1 MKTNKGF
8 TFIEILVVVSLVG
21 IIMTAIVGMLLSVMR
36 SSRKNEAMT
45 NLKQAGD
52 QAMVSMSGI
61 IRNSKEISGC
71 VSSDLEI
78 TNSVNEIETFS
89 CEEDLVNPLIGTIKL
104 NEEYLISSGVTD
116 CSFFCDPDE
125 TGAFGSVTIDFTLS
139 SGSEG
144 DPTSNVEAVFKTTI
158 SLRNY

>member
-61 IRNSKEISGC
+61 IRNSKEISRC
-71 VSSDLEI
+71 DDVLEI
-78 TNSVNEIETFS
+78 TNSADETETFT
-89 CEEDLVNPLIGTIKL
+89 CADGTIEL
-104 NEEYLISSGVTD
+104 NEEDFLISSGVTD
-116 CSFFCDPDE
+116 CSFFCEPDE